1 MLNKKE
7 FILLK
12 MIFDPVLY
20 ESVQAQDLKSV
31 LEHLES
37 HYEYELENGFVSE
50 ETIDEEDLVEIKSIN
65 EEELKHDDL
74 SWAL

>member
-20 ESVQAQDLKSV
+20 ESVQAQDLKRV
-31 LEHLES
+31 LERLES